1 MSLQCRKPT
10 TAQQRG
16 TTHLRQ
22 QVTLELKGQL
32 RQLVHFDLRGAEAR
46 TSRAAQGVDCAA
58 AATRLRRVD
67 SSDSEEL
74 AVRRQL
80 DAVGGAREVELL
92 YELDAPPELLILAQ
106 RLALLF
112 AEPLRQRL
120 AARDVVNL
128 RSRRASAASNGSHGE
143 AWRRAAAAPQRRT
156 LTPFGAETFSI
167 LLRATPYVDSMWH
180 KLAWTVLGAER
191 AA

>member
-1 MSLQCRKPT
+1 MSLQRRKPT

-22 QVTLELKGQL
+22 QVALELKGQL

-46 TSRAAQGVDCAA
+46 ASHSAQGRDYAA

-67 SSDSEEL
+67 SGDGKEL
-74 AVRRQL
+74 TVRREL
-80 DAVGGAREVELL
+80 DAAGGARKVELL
-92 YELDAPPELLILAQ
+92 YELNAPPELLILAQ

-112 AEPLRQRL
+112 AQPLRQRL
-120 AARDVVNL
+120 AARDVVHL
-128 RSRRASAASNGSHGE
+128 QSRRASAASNDNHGWP
-143 AWRRAAAAPQRRT
+143 WRRAAAAPHGRT

-167 LLRATPYVDSMWH
+167 LPRATPYVDSIWH
-180 KLAWTVLGAER
+180 KPA
-191 AA
+191 